1 MANRVTGGS
10 KTRYKKSQGAS
21 GENAP
26 TDLLE
31 RPEALSE
38 SFDKSKDFL
47 EKNQKPILGIALV
60 ILLIAGGF
68 FGYRYYLNN
77 QNVLAQEEMFQAV
90 FYFDNGE
97 YEKALSGDGNNF
109 GFLDIITEYG
119 GTKAA
124 NLANYYVGVI
134 YLEQENYES
143 AINYLSNFSSS
154 DLLVQAEAYAL
165 TGDAHVQLEQ
175 YEEAARMYEKAANHN
190 ANKFFTPVYLMK
202 AAMAYRD
209 AGSNREAIDCYSQII
224 TNYPTSSEV
233 DSAKKYKALLE
244 RA

>member
-10 KTRYKKSQGAS
+10 KTRYKKSQGAP
-21 GENAP
+21 GEGAP

-31 RPEALSE
+31 RPEAISE

-47 EKNQKPILGIALV
+47 EKNQKLIFGIALV
-60 ILLIAGGF
+60 VLLIAGSF

-77 QNVLAQEEMFQAV
+77 QNVIAQEEMFQSV

-97 YEKALSGDGNNF
+97 YEQALSGDGNNY

-119 GTKAA
+119 GTKSA
-124 NLANYYVGVI
+124 NLANYYVGII

-143 AINYLSNFSSS
+143 AINYLSNFSSN
-154 DLLVQAEAYAL
+154 DLLVQAEAFAL
-165 TGDAHVQLEQ
+165 SGDAHVQLEE
-175 YEEAARMYEKAANHN
+175 YEKAARMYEKAANHN
-190 ANKFFTPVYLMK
+190 ANKFFTPVYLIK
-202 AAMAYRD
+202 AAMAYKD
-209 AGSNREAIDCYSQII
+209 AGNNSQAIDCYSQII
-224 TNYPTSSEV
+224 DDYPTSAEV
-233 DSAKKYKALLE
+233 DTAKKYKALLE